1 MHAHLAFGFWLL
13 APSVLASG
21 LYLLHFG
28 AKISDLRA
36 ICCSL
41 EPICMPIWLLASG
54 SFGFWLL
61 ACICCI
67 LEPKSLICVLFA
79 AVRSQF
85 ACPFGFWLLAS
96 GSFGFWLLAC
106 ICCILEPKFLI
117 CVLFAAVWSQFACP
131 FGFWLW
137 LHLTLGFWFLFFVV
151 FLALVSLGFWLLA
164 ALLLNVCVVL

>member
-1 MHAHLAFGFWLL
+1 MEGYFFKLFFFWHFFLASGFWLL
-13 APSVLASG
+13 RFLASG

-28 AKISDLRA
+28 AKISDLLA

-67 LEPKSLICVLFA
+67 LEP
-79 AVRSQF
+79 
-85 ACPFGFWLLAS
+85 
-96 GSFGFWLLAC
+96 
-106 ICCILEPKFLI
+106 EFLI

-131 FGFWLW
+131 FGFWL
-137 LHLTLGFWFLFFVV
+137 LVFGFT
-151 FLALVSLGFWLLA
+151 
-164 ALLLNVCVVL
+164 